1 MITEIDK
8 LKEIMTNCQLV
19 TKNNKQVFIYVQSD
33 KNLLKFTLHDT
44 FVNVQLR
51 INAFANS
58 KYSTL
63 FNIPLF
69 KSEVDSLN
77 ALLYPIIGYNF
88 IKYFLKRIELKG

>member
-1 MITEIDK
+1 MTTDIDK
-8 LKEIMTNCQLV
+8 LKDIMSNCQLV
-19 TKNNKQVFIYVQSD
+19 TKNNKQVFIRLNIN
-33 KNLLKFTLHDT
+33 KNLLKFTLYDT

-51 INAFANS
+51 INAFADS

-63 FNIPLF
+63 FNIALF
-69 KSEVDSLN
+69 KSQVNSLN